1 MRSLNPANM
10 ELTNKVV
17 LPKNGRLDVT
27 DDIGIGIEW
36 SEKGSGQRRPD
47 YLEISPLH
55 RKKSKYKEEDYENH
69 KR

>member
-17 LPKNGRLDVT
+17 LPKNGRLNVT

-36 SEKGSGQRRPD
+36 SEKALAS
-47 YLEISPLH
+47 
-55 RKKSKYKEEDYENH
+55 EDQITL
-69 KR
+69 K